1 VVTDESAHRPTIDE
15 LDALPTDE
23 LKDRALATARHRGDV
38 GFLWEIVK
46 HLPESARFTGEDGAT
61 TGIATSFNDVLA
73 VVEELF
79 GHRTGDVGE
88 MEPLLRAR
96 FIDYVTRHSG

>member
-1 VVTDESAHRPTIDE
+1 VSDTGAERPTIE
-15 LDALPTDE
+15 QLDALPTDE
-23 LKDRALATARHRGDV
+23 LKDRALAVARRRGDV
-38 GFLWEIVK
+38 AFLWELVK
-46 HLPESARFTGEDGAT
+46 HLPSSAEFAGEDGAT
-61 TGIATSFNDVLA
+61 TGIATTFNDVLA

-96 FIDYVTRHSG
+96 FIDYISTHEG